1 MKQKHFEYYYNEKI
15 SGFEKKQ
22 IDEIMNGKSFD
33 ELSVAKKFAIS
44 LICIPDEI
52 NFLESSGN
60 IVIKLYNDSTEYE
73 LLDKMS
79 QEEYDIYIDLMC
91 SRGVSIEY
99 DSTFDY
105 WIVH

>member
-1 MKQKHFEYYYNEKI
+1 MEQKHFEYYYNKKI

-33 ELSVAKKFAIS
+33 ELSVSKKIAIS
-44 LICIPDEI
+44 FICIPDEL
-52 NFLESSGN
+52 NFFCSDTN
-60 IVIKLYNDSTEYE
+60 IIKLYNDSTEYE

-79 QEEYDIYIDLMC
+79 QEEYDIYIDFMR
-91 SRGVSIEY
+91 SRGITVEY

-105 WIVH
+105 WMVY